1 MQILINLLTCSV
13 VFSWIS
19 FNMDG
24 CSHSG
29 HCRKHMKVI
38 LNVSTGRSIIKAP
51 PPPVPL
57 AKLWAAACLLSLLW
71 SHWGNLSQAILRG
84 PAGFPFPSFTDTG
97 NIVQCQ
103 GMNSSTAAMTL
114 PPDAIMMI
122 KKRNRAIA
130 SVQCQV
136 RASNLIAVWQTAGL
150 HGMIILKATDLSL
163 KPVRNDISHG
173 RILFTPSADSC

>member
-1 MQILINLLTCSV
+1 
-13 VFSWIS
+13 
-19 FNMDG
+19 
-24 CSHSG
+24 
-29 HCRKHMKVI
+29 MKVI
-38 LNVSTGRSIIKAP
+38 LNVFTGRSIIKALNTPP

-57 AKLWAAACLLSLLW
+57 TKLWAAACLLSLLW

-103 GMNSSTAAMTL
+103 GMNSSTAAMTV

-136 RASNLIAVWQTAGL
+136 RASNHIAV
-150 HGMIILKATDLSL
+150 
-163 KPVRNDISHG
+163 
-173 RILFTPSADSC
+173 